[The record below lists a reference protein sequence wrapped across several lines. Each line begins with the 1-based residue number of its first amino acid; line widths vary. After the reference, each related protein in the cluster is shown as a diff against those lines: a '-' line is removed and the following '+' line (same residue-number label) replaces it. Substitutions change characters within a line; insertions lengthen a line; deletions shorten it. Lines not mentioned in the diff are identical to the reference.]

1 MCLRVRRRE
10 DEVFG
15 GVFVEVV
22 VGRLLDRVVE
32 DLDFVLDVFV
42 LDLVLVVG
50 CDTERG
56 CFCLREDFL
65 GTDTRD
71 DDRCEEDE
79 RREEDDHRDDDDHAR
94 DDDLLR
100 GVNPVWRPITGSIRP
115 PRVRRRP
122 AGCDWRWDWR
132 GWRTF
137 KEVAIV
143 RTTSV
148 THFRTT
154 ACAFGI
160 CLGNTYRPPNCF
172 RQACSRERGR
182 LR

>member
-10 DEVFG
+10 DEVLG
-15 GVFVEVV
+15 GVLVEVV

-42 LDLVLVVG
+42 LDVER
-50 CDTERG
+50 DTERG
-56 CFCLREDFL
+56 CFRLRGDSL

-115 PRVRRRP
+115 PRV
-122 AGCDWRWDWR
+122 
-132 GWRTF
+132 
-137 KEVAIV
+137 
-143 RTTSV
+143 
-148 THFRTT
+148 
-154 ACAFGI
+154 
-160 CLGNTYRPPNCF
+160 
-172 RQACSRERGR
+172 
-182 LR
+182 

>member
-10 DEVFG
+10 DEVL
-15 GVFVEVV
+15 GVEDAV
-22 VGRLLDRVVE
+22 VGRLLDRAVE
-32 DLDFVLDVFV
+32 VLDDLVLDDLD
-42 LDLVLVVG
+42 LDLVVER
-50 CDTERG
+50 DTERG
-56 CFCLREDFL
+56 CFRLRGDSL

-160 CLGNTYRPPNCF
+160 CVGNTYRPPNCF

-182 LR
+182 WR